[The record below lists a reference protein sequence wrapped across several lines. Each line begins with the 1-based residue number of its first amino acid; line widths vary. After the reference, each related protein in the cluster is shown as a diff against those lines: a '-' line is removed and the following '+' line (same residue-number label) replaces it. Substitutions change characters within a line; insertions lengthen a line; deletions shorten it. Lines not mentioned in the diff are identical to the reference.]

1 MSGELRTGMRIVRTI
16 AELRLLLDP
25 LAADPQA
32 TVGFVPT
39 MGFLHEGHESL
50 IREARKQDRVVVLS
64 IFVNPL
70 QFGPNEDFE
79 RYPRDEDNDVRRA
92 EAAGADIVFIPDV
105 AEMYPVWPLQT
116 TVHAGEAA
124 TRYCGASRPG
134 HFDGVATVVA
144 KLFHIVRPH
153 RAYFGL
159 KDAQQVA
166 IVEQMVADLNMPVRI
181 VGCPTVREPDGLAKS
196 SRNVYLNPQERSQAV
211 VLSAVLDEAGRLLR
225 AGRTAGQIER
235 AAYALIAQMP
245 LARIDYAA
253 VAAYPSLQPLAAE
266 ATAAEAAQQQPDGRI
281 IVLLAVRFGST
292 RLIDNRI
299 FKLTEVGI
307 HA

>member
-1 MSGELRTGMRIVRTI
+1 MSDKSTSNMRTVRTI
-16 AELRLLLDP
+16 AELRLRLDP
-25 LAADPQA
+25 LATDLQA
-32 TVGFVPT
+32 TIGFVPT
-39 MGFLHEGHESL
+39 MGYLHEGHESL
-50 IREARKQDRVVVLS
+50 IREARRRDRVVVLS

-79 RYPRDEDNDVRRA
+79 RYPRDEHNDVRLA

-105 AEMYPVWPLQT
+105 AEIYPVWPLQT
-116 TVHAGEAA
+116 VVRAGEAA
-124 TRYCGASRPG
+124 SRYCGASRPG

-144 KLFHIVRPH
+144 KLFHMVRPH

-166 IVEQMVADLNMPVRI
+166 IIEQMVADLNMPVHI

-196 SRNVYLNPQERSQAV
+196 SRNVYLHAEERSQAA
-211 VLSAVLDEAGRLLR
+211 VLSAALKEAEQLMRNGQS
-225 AGRTAGQIER
+225 AEQIER
-235 AAYALIAQMP
+235 ATRSRIEQMP
-245 LARIDYAA
+245 LAQIDYVA
-253 VAAYPSLQPLAAE
+253 VAAYPSLQPLAAG
-266 ATAAEAAQQQPDGRI
+266 ATAAEAARMSPDGRV
-281 IVLLAVRFGST
+281 IVLLAVKFGST

-307 HA
+307 HV